1 MADLR
6 ERCQAVPLGPVTKEL
21 NMTTQNPETLTD
33 RAHYLSLDLSA
44 LDDFLHAV
52 AGEPPLLY
60 RQEADAAQRLH
71 RQICSAL
78 DLARRID
85 LWLTFRPRVLMKW
98 NGRGFDEIDTSGCTV
113 EWAAR
118 SLSSIERFLRV
129 NRREVK
135 TLRKAA
141 RRVNAAASSDQSGRR
156 TA

>member
-1 MADLR
+1 
-6 ERCQAVPLGPVTKEL
+6 
-21 NMTTQNPETLTD
+21 MTTQNPETLTD
-33 RAHYLSLDLSA
+33 RAHCLSLDLSA

-141 RRVNAAASSDQSGRR
+141 RRVNAAASSDQSGHR